1 MVHDGGGGAAEDQ
14 EDLPDVQVGEE
25 EEEEEAEA
33 EHLEWW
39 RERRQVRRIPRK

>member
-25 EEEEEAEA
+25 EEEEAEA